1 MKNNFVTLT
10 QSNILEIMDVQADIK
25 WIQNELNKVNDPDL
39 IEAFKRLLQFR
50 KKTETVTL
58 EHYNQEIK
66 EAENRIEQ
74 GSFLT
79 QEQVEKR
86 LRG

>member
-1 MKNNFVTLT
+1 
-10 QSNILEIMDVQADIK
+10 MDVQADIK
-25 WIQNELNKVNDPDL
+25 WIQTELNKVNDPDL
-39 IEAFKRLLQFR
+39 IEAFKRLLQYR
-50 KKTETVTL
+50 KKTESVTL
-58 EHYNQEIK
+58 EEYNQEIK

-74 GSFLT
+74 GQFLT